1 MASLPKERLQAFT
14 RVFTNIGLD
23 CFGPF
28 QVVVCRR
35 TVKRYGLLITCLSTR
50 AVHLEVLD
58 TMDADSFIMALRRFI
73 SLRGHPKVIFSD
85 NGTNIVAGEKELREG
100 INNLNSVRVTTEM
113 IDRGI
118 DWRFSPPSAP
128 SFGGIW
134 ERLISSSKKA
144 MKAILENRSVT
155 DEVLRT
161 FFAEVTSLLNYRP
174 LTNVLTDPAE
184 PEPLTPFHFILGCA
198 NPHQAPDSESAF
210 DGLSRRK
217 WKQAQFITDQ
227 FWRRWMREYL
237 PSLIERKKWDK
248 SVRPLRVG
256 DNVLIMDENTRRGE
270 WLTGQIT
277 KVFPS
282 SDNVIR

>member
-1 MASLPKERLQAFT
+1 
-14 RVFTNIGLD
+14 
-23 CFGPF
+23 
-28 QVVVCRR
+28 
-35 TVKRYGLLITCLSTR
+35 
-50 AVHLEVLD
+50 
-58 TMDADSFIMALRRFI
+58 
-73 SLRGHPKVIFSD
+73 
-85 NGTNIVAGEKELREG
+85 
-100 INNLNSVRVTTEM
+100 
-113 IDRGI
+113 
-118 DWRFSPPSAP
+118 
-128 SFGGIW
+128 
-134 ERLISSSKKA
+134 
-144 MKAILENRSVT
+144 MKAILENQSVT

-161 FFAEVTSLLNYRP
+161 VFAEVASLLNSRP

-227 FWRRWMREYL
+227 FWKRWMREYL

-282 SDNVIR
+282 SDNVIRSSPAGLIPPASRTVAHQRQRKREAAPWQRSRRKRHLPATFLKV